1 MKNKLLIFGNGE
13 IAELAKYYFDK
24 EGKYEVV
31 AFVIDKK
38 YIKENKFKNL
48 PVIALEEVEK
58 QYGINDYFFHVA
70 LSYQK
75 LNNVKEKKYLKI
87 KKKKYKFASFIS
99 ENSII
104 NTDKKNL
111 GENLFILE
119 NQTIQNN
126 VIIKDNVM
134 IWSSNHI
141 GHGTIINSHTY
152 ISSHVVISGHCNIGE
167 KCFFGVNAA
176 VADFCTIGQSCFI
189 GMGTN
194 ISTNIKANSTVISK
208 NSETFLE
215 DSRVG
220 NLIKKK
226 YFKF

>member
-75 LNNVKEKKYLKI
+75 LNNVKEEKYWGKV
-87 KKKKYKFASFIS
+87 K
-99 ENSII
+99 
-104 NTDKKNL
+104 DK
-111 GENLFILE
+111 
-119 NQTIQNN
+119 
-126 VIIKDNVM
+126 
-134 IWSSNHI
+134 
-141 GHGTIINSHTY
+141 
-152 ISSHVVISGHCNIGE
+152 
-167 KCFFGVNAA
+167 VN
-176 VADFCTIGQSCFI
+176 DIR
-189 GMGTN
+189 
-194 ISTNIKANSTVISK
+194 
-208 NSETFLE
+208 E
-215 DSRVG
+215 
-220 NLIKKK
+220 K
-226 YFKF
+226 YFEPINKILKSALWL

>member
-1 MKNKLLIFGNGE
+1 MKKKLLIFGNGE
-13 IAELAKYYFDK
+13 IAELAKFYFDK
-24 EGKYEVV
+24 EGKYEVI
-31 AFVIDKK
+31 AFVVDKK
-38 YIKENKFKNL
+38 YLKDDKFNNL
-48 PVIALEEVEK
+48 PLVALEDIETK
-58 QYGINDYFFHVA
+58 YSNNDYFFHVA

-75 LNNVKEKKYLKI
+75 INNVKKEKFLEI

-99 ENSII
+99 QNSII
-104 NTDKKNL
+104 NTEEKNL

-141 GHGTIINSHTY
+141 GHGTIIDSHSY
-152 ISSHVVISGHCNIGE
+152 ISSHVVISGHCHIGE
-167 KCFFGVNAA
+167 KCFFGVNSA
-176 VADFCTIGQSCFI
+176 VADFCTIGQSSFI
-189 GMGTN
+189 GMGSN

-208 NSETFLE
+208 NSEIFQE

-226 YFKF
+226 YFKL